1 MQKKTRLQNNARK
14 LERGV
19 IIFALILRLITTP
32 SVYAAPGRAMQTLA
46 EKPGLGEL
54 LGYLYSG
61 TRFHGEQ
68 VQKRGGTVTVTS
80 LKKPE
85 PEGLGQLTLPALQTQ
100 SPKAEFVSADVSSIR
115 IIGSCTYSYD
125 TQALLSAP
133 LKVHFSSDAPQVLIV
148 HTHTTEGYAECAGE
162 DYSSLDPLKN
172 VVAVGD
178 VIAEVLTQNGIPT
191 LHETGLNDVYG
202 YQDAYER
209 MDAVIAD
216 YLAKYPSIQM
226 VIDVHRDS
234 FEDSSGNIA
243 GPVVTEAGMECAK
256 LMLVMGTD
264 EGGLYHPNWQD
275 NLSCAL
281 KLQSM
286 LLGTYP
292 SLCRDLLLRQSRYNQ
307 HRTPCSML
315 VEIGASGNTLLQ
327 AQNTARLFAEC
338 VSSLIIDNTA
348 EKQRN
353 G

>member
-1 MQKKTRLQNNARK
+1 MQKKSRLQISAKK
-14 LERGV
+14 LNRGMIV
-19 IIFALILRLITTP
+19 FALLLRLLTTP
-32 SVYAAPGRAMQTLA
+32 AVYAAPGRAVRTLA
-46 EKPGLGEL
+46 QKPGLGEAF
-54 LGYLYSG
+54 GYLYSG
-61 TRFHGEQ
+61 TRFQ
-68 VQKRGGTVTVTS
+68 AKPVQKRGGTVTVKS

-85 PEGLGQLTLPALQTQ
+85 PEGIGQLSAPAVEEKT
-100 SPKAEFVSADVSSIR
+100 PNIEFVSSDISSIK

-125 TQALLSAP
+125 AQALLSVP

-148 HTHTTEGYAECAGE
+148 HTHTTEGYADCAGE
-162 DYSSLDPLKN
+162 SYSSLDPAKN
-172 VVAVGD
+172 VVAVGN
-178 VIAEVLTQNGIPT
+178 VIAEVLEQNGIPT
-191 LHETGLNDVYG
+191 LHETGLNDVSG

-209 MDAVIAD
+209 MDEVIAD
-216 YLAKYPSIQM
+216 YLANYPSIQM

-234 FEDSSGNIA
+234 FEDADGNVL

-327 AQNTARLFAEC
+327 AQNTARLFAEA
-338 VSSLIIDNTA
+338 VSRLILDNT
-348 EKQRN
+348 E
-353 G
+353 

>member
-1 MQKKTRLQNNARK
+1 MQKKTRLQQKARK
-14 LERGV
+14 LERRMLA
-19 IIFALILRLITTP
+19 FALILRLVTTP
-32 SVYAAPGRAMQTLA
+32 AVYALPGRAVRALPDA
-46 EKPGLGEL
+46 PKLGKVI
-54 LGYLYSG
+54 GYLYSG
-61 TRFHGEQ
+61 VIFEDETPS
-68 VQKRGGTVTVTS
+68 KRGGVVTVS
-80 LKKPE
+80 RVRKQE
-85 PEGLGQLTLPALQTQ
+85 PEGLQAISLPAEEAPPPQVAFT
-100 SPKAEFVSADVSSIR
+100 SSDSSSIR

-125 TQALLSAP
+125 TAALLSQP

-148 HTHTTEGYAECAGE
+148 HTHTTEGYSECSGE
-162 DYSSLDPLKN
+162 DYSSTDPAKN
-172 VVAVGD
+172 VVAVGN
-178 VIAEVLTQNGIPT
+178 VMAEVLEGNGIQT
-191 LHETGLNDVYG
+191 LHETGLNDIYG

-209 MDAVIAD
+209 MDEVIAD
-216 YLAKYPSIQM
+216 YLAQYPSIQM

-234 FEDSSGNIA
+234 FEDSSGNMA

-315 VEIGASGNTLLQ
+315 VEIGASGNTLTQ
-327 AQNTARLFAEC
+327 AQNTARLFAEA
-338 VSSLIIDNTA
+338 VSRLILDNTA
-348 EKQRN
+348 EN

>member
-1 MQKKTRLQNNARK
+1 MQKKSRLQISAKK
-14 LERGV
+14 LKRGMIV
-19 IIFALILRLITTP
+19 FALLLRLLTTP
-32 SVYAAPGRAMQTLA
+32 AVYAAPGRAMQTLA
-46 EKPGLGEL
+46 KKPGLGEAI
-54 LGYLYSG
+54 GYLYSG
-61 TRFHGEQ
+61 TRFQGAP
-68 VQKRGGTVTVTS
+68 VQKRGGTVTVTRR
-80 LKKPE
+80 KKPE
-85 PEGLGQLTLPALQTQ
+85 PEGIGQLSAPAVEE
-100 SPKAEFVSADVSSIR
+100 KATNIEFVSADISSVR

-125 TQALLSAP
+125 AQALLSAP
-133 LKVHFSSDAPQVLIV
+133 LKVHFTSDAPQVLIV
-148 HTHTTEGYAECAGE
+148 HTHTTEGYCECAGE
-162 DYSSLDPLKN
+162 SYSSLDPAKN
-172 VVAVGD
+172 VVAVGN
-178 VIAEVLTQNGIPT
+178 VIAEVLEQNGIPT
-191 LHETGLNDVYG
+191 LHETGLNDIYG

-209 MDAVIAD
+209 MDTVIAD
-216 YLAKYPSIQM
+216 YLEKYPSIQM

-234 FEDSSGNIA
+234 FEDSGGNMA

-327 AQNTARLFAEC
+327 AQNTARLFAEA
-338 VSSLIIDNTA
+338 VSRLILDNT
-348 EKQRN
+348 E
-353 G
+353 